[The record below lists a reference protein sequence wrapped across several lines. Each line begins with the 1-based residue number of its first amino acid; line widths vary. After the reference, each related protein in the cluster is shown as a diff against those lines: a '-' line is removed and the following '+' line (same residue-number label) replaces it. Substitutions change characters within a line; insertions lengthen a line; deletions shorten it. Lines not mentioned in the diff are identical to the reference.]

1 MGQITTIGTIEKVE
15 RNPNV
20 DNPSMYI
27 DIEQHGGGG
36 MFQLHFYDMPEFW
49 PVGREVEIKVRLIS
63 EDELHPCH

>member
-1 MGQITTIGTIEKVE
+1 MNEITTIGTIEKVE

-27 DIEQHGGGG
+27 DIQQHGGGG

-49 PVGREVEIKVRLIS
+49 PVGREVEIKVRVIG
-63 EDELHPCH
+63 EDELHTCH